1 MGDEDADD
9 DLDDRIVLFLFGFWC
24 LTNKHCNRSR
34 SISRSF
40 VFDLANVA
48 RCRRSNVGFYPSPPE
63 VRHQKEQTAKE
74 PLLTSPKCR
83 HLNAANRQS
92 PLSRSN
98 QSIAGQQRSKQ
109 PETSPKMKT
118 KKTAPR
124 PKDILLLAYTSY
136 RQPTTYKPTPNSP
149 SSSSRGPPILPF
161 FLFSLADF
169 PLLLHLLNCLSPLA
183 S

>member
-1 MGDEDADD
+1 M
-9 DLDDRIVLFLFGFWC
+9 LD
-24 LTNKHCNRSR
+24 NKHCNRRR

-40 VFDLANVA
+40 
-48 RCRRSNVGFYPSPPE
+48 RIRSRQCCASSSVKRGFLSFPPE
-63 VRHQKEQTAKE
+63 VRHQKQQTAKE
-74 PLLTSPKCR
+74 PLLTNPECR

-92 PLSRSN
+92 PLRRSN

-118 KKTAPR
+118 RKTVPR
-124 PKDILLLAYTSY
+124 PKRYTPRLGIPHTSY

-149 SSSSRGPPILPF
+149 SSSSPPPSSL

-169 PLLLHLLNCLSPLA
+169 PLLLHFVNCLSPLA